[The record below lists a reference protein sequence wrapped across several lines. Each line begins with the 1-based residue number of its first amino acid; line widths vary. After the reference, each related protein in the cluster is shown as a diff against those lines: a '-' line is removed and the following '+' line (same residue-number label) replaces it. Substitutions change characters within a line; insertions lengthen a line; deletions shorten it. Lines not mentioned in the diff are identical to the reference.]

1 MKTRLVFNS
10 IIPFKGFKA
19 ITIIPWIFVR
29 NDASKWTLT
38 DERHEKIHG
47 MQQIETHIVALI
59 LAVLLAAVGLFSW
72 WCVLASPLVYLAL
85 YGLEYIVRWICY
97 GFDTREAYR
106 NISFEQ
112 EAYLNEND
120 LTYIKN
126 RHLFASWKYLFKK
139 TYHRK

>member
-1 MKTRLVFNS
+1 MKIVYNN
-10 IIPFKGFKA
+10 IIPFEGYLAMCVF
-19 ITIIPWIFVR
+19 PFIFVR
-29 NDASKWTLT
+29 KDARNLT
-38 DERHEKIHG
+38 VKDINHEKIHG

-72 WCVLASPLVYLAL
+72 WWVFVSPLVYFAL
-85 YGLEYIVRWICY
+85 YGLEYIIRWICY

-112 EAYLNEND
+112 EAYMNEND
-120 LTYIKN
+120 LTYIKY
-126 RHLFASWKYLFKK
+126 RHLFASWKYLFRK

>member
-1 MKTRLVFNS
+1 MKIVYNY
-10 IIPFKGFKA
+10 IIPFKGYLAMCVF
-19 ITIIPWIFVR
+19 PFIFVR
-29 NDASKWTLT
+29 KDARNLT
-38 DERHEKIHG
+38 VKDINHEKIHG

-59 LAVLLAAVGLFSW
+59 FAVLLATVGLFSW
-72 WCVLASPLVYLAL
+72 WWVLVSPLVYFAL

-97 GFDTREAYR
+97 GFDTHEAYR

-126 RHLFASWKYLFKK
+126 RHLFASRKYLFRK
-139 TYHRK
+139 TYHHK

>member
-1 MKTRLVFNS
+1 MKARLVFNK
-10 IIPFKGFKA
+10 IIPFNGFKA
-19 ITIIPWIFVR
+19 ITIWPWVFVR
-29 NDASKWTLT
+29 SDASKFTDK

-72 WCVLASPLVYLAL
+72 LWLLISPLVYFSL

-97 GFDTREAYR
+97 RYDTRVAYR

-120 LTYIKN
+120 LAYIKN
-126 RHLFASWKYLFKK
+126 RHLFASWKYLFRK